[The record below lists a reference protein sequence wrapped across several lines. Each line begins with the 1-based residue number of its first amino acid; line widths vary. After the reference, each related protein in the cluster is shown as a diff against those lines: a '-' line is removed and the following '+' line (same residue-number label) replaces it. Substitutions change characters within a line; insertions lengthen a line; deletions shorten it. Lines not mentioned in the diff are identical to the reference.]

1 MLNFVICDDNI
12 NILNKLSTMLE
23 KLFLKHD
30 YDAKIS
36 FKTTDVDELLNYVT
50 KNKFNVLVLDINLR
64 SDITGLEIAEKVRSF
79 NRDCYLIFTTAHME
93 YILSSFKYKTFDFLP
108 KPISIDRLEDTLVR
122 LWNDITATPKKY
134 IKLDNKNTIIDENEI
149 MFIKRNSMKLIIH
162 TKSRDFEI
170 YSSFVKILPDLP
182 DNFIRCHKSY
192 IANVNNIS
200 NIVSNTIYFN
210 DNSKCEIGMKYKEE
224 FMEGVEKYGYI
235 K

>member
-93 YILSSFKYKTFDFLP
+93 YILSSFKYKTFDFLA